1 MTNHTWTISP
11 PAIVLWLFAAASL
24 VLGIF
29 GFNYKPD
36 HVAKVR
42 NWTTVTLSSL
52 LCIVLFLGVLRFLFI
67 SEELMKT
74 EHSPDE
80 KYTINFYLTNGGA
93 TTAFGVIGKND
104 GPLWFN
110 KTIYNEYRMDKADVE
125 WLDDHTVT
133 INGRT
138 LDLEKG
144 ETYPDS

>member
-1 MTNHTWTISP
+1 M
-11 PAIVLWLFAAASL
+11 
-24 VLGIF
+24 
-29 GFNYKPD
+29 D
-36 HVAKVR
+36 
-42 NWTTVTLSSL
+42 
-52 LCIVLFLGVLRFLFI
+52 
-67 SEELMKT
+67 
-74 EHSPDE
+74 
-80 KYTINFYLTNGGA
+80 FYLTNGGA
-93 TTAFGVIGKND
+93 TTAFGVIGKID